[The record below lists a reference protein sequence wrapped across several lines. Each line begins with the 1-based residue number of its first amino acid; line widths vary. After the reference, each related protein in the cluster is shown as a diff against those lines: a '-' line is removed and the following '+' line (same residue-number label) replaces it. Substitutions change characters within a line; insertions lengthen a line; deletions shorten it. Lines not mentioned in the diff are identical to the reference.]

1 MDPSQDE
8 TFMAAQEAVG
18 QHRDAQ
24 GKNQLQFIKITS
36 PLIHYA
42 FTYFFKKN
50 FLINTMFS

>member
-24 GKNQLQFIKITS
+24 GKNQLQFIKTHVPIDT
-36 PLIHYA
+36 LCIYLL
-42 FTYFFKKN
+42 FQKKN
-50 FLINTMFS
+50 S